1 MTGVRESKGR
11 GAGSHVLGSALPLM
25 LGALELG
32 DVSAPQ
38 PSLLSCRLG
47 PGQAQGCVQPPSLS
61 LSFPVLH
68 PSPPLLPASTKR
80 SICL

>member
-25 LGALELG
+25 LGGL

-38 PSLLSCRLG
+38 ASLLSCWLG

-68 PSPPLLPASTKR
+68 PSPPLLPASAKR